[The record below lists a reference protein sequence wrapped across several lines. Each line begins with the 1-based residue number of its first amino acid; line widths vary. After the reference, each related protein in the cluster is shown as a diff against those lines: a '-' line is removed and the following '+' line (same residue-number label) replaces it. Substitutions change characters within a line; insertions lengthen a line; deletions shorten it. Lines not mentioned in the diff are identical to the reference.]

1 LFITKVSLIV
11 TFIPQL
17 SAGIVF
23 IVCTAAVSTPTGAQS
38 HEHGHKHESG
48 DEKMSSQS
56 ASNPAMD
63 AARTVLDDA
72 TLLER
77 KATKFIQD
85 SNLIRKKVKTLRA
98 QERGIEDPDH
108 KAMQKETTDAL
119 AGQIEKWQ
127 STSAELRDLSDRLK
141 QVSMS
146 LFIDGFSA
154 QWRDWINNPAAL
166 STDANSDNHTNAHN
180 NQIRSAHPTMT
191 ELTPSTSEMPSKHEG
206 MSIQVP
212 ELVSQPPAD
221 NLNTSS
227 FQISRDQ
234 NFLAHIEVETTTQD
248 EMAPVP
254 MNEIHQWRL
263 LISDLSGNAVEDA
276 TIEIVGHMP
285 GHVHGLPTQPK
296 VTQQI
301 APGVYRVDGVKF
313 QMPGWWIIEFN
324 IDANDVSDTV
334 KFDLLL

>member
-1 LFITKVSLIV
+1 V
-11 TFIPQL
+11 TFIPQA
-17 SAGIVF
+17 SAGVVF
-23 IVCTAAVSTPTGAQS
+23 ILCAAAVSTVASAQS
-38 HEHGHKHESG
+38 HEHGHQHGSS
-48 DEKMSSQS
+48 DEKMSSAD
-56 ASNPAMD
+56 ASNPTMD
-63 AARTVLDDA
+63 TAKAVLDDA
-72 TLLER
+72 ILIER

-85 SNLIRKKVKTLRA
+85 SNAIRKKVKTLRA
-98 QERGIEDPDH
+98 RERGIEDPDQ
-108 KAMQKETTDAL
+108 KAMQKESTDAL

-127 STSAELRDLSDRLK
+127 TTSAELRDLSDRLK

-146 LFIDGFSA
+146 LFIDGFST

-166 STDANSDNHTNAHN
+166 STDGDSDDHTTAHN

-191 ELTPSTSEMPSKHEG
+191 ELTPSTSDMPSKHEG
-206 MSIQVP
+206 MSMQVP

-221 NLNTSS
+221 NLNISS

-234 NFLAHIEVETTTQD
+234 NFLAHIEVETSTQN
-248 EMAPVP
+248 ETVPVP

-263 LISDLSGNAVEDA
+263 LISDLSGKAIQDA

-324 IDANDVSDTV
+324 IDADDISDTV